1 MPTTLVVQAAGVPV
15 SLVVVS
21 RLKEFSSKIVTHGR
35 SDQIW
40 VVWVVRVFAL
50 ARLRIGA
57 PVQHSV
63 SLGVKLGSIVDLRE
77 IGLKLYYN

>member
-15 SLVVVS
+15 SLAVVC
-21 RLKEFSSKIVTHGR
+21 RLKEFNKIVTHGWC
-35 SDQIW
+35 DQIW

-50 ARLRIGA
+50 TRLRIGA

-77 IGLKLYYN
+77 IGLRLYYN

>member
-21 RLKEFSSKIVTHGR
+21 RLKEVSKIVTHGR
-35 SDQIW
+35 GDQIW

-50 ARLRIGA
+50 ARFRIGA

-77 IGLKLYYN
+77 IGLR